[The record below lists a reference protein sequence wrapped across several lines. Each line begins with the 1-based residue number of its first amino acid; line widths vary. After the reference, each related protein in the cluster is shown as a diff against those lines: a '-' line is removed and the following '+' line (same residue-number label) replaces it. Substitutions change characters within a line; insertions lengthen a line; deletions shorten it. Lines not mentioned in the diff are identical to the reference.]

1 MRFAETTTSLGLVW
15 NLGTPKNLTISRFIQ
30 NQLGGTPLWCLTS
43 NSAHW
48 ISSSRKSTLST
59 PSFCRESSLTKAER
73 SPAQWNSAFDW
84 KDNVCVF
91 SHVIPIENAWNRS
104 VFANPFQSWSWTHHC
119 QLYTVSLYIHMF
131 FKDYIYIYITY
142 LHCII
147 LLHPVPL
154 ARLLSGQEKVKRS
167 QRPANTP
174 ATSPASWEAPRHR
187 NNKLGL
193 LPPFHMRIVLPIP
206 GHQSES
212 PIAKSQAE

>member
-1 MRFAETTTSLGLVW
+1 MWIGCKAILGPWLFHCNLGEMRFAETTTSLGLVW

-131 FKDYIYIYITY
+131 FLKIIYILHIYIASFY
-142 LHCII
+142 YIQSP
-147 LLHPVPL
+147 LLVFF
-154 ARLLSGQEKVKRS
+154 QVKRRS
-167 QRPANTP
+167 REVRDQPTPQPPALHLGRPRVTETTNWVSSLHFT
-174 ATSPASWEAPRHR
+174 WE
-187 NNKLGL
+187 
-193 LPPFHMRIVLPIP
+193 
-206 GHQSES
+206 
-212 PIAKSQAE
+212 